1 MRSLDGTERLARRFL
16 WASLVILAVAVTA
29 VVLAALL
36 PVMEA
41 SQASRPAVRLDPKI
55 PAIAAASL
63 EALLERVATRELIR
77 PAQHR
82 AAVKDSGVA
91 AQMAKALKLE
101 GIVQAGDE
109 LVAYIQVQKEGTVSV
124 KKGQTVLKFLVKEIQ
139 SDRVT
144 LSLEGVEVVLS
155 Q

>member
-16 WASLVILAVAVTA
+16 WASLVILAAAVTA

-36 PVMEA
+36 PVVEA

-55 PAIAAASL
+55 PAITAASL

-91 AQMAKALKLE
+91 AQMAKALKL
-101 GIVQAGDE
+101 
-109 LVAYIQVQKEGTVSV
+109 QKEGTVSV